1 MAGAPYGSHT
11 VSYWAAQASMS
22 LLELENRAVGFS
34 TLPRQDKAPSGIMS
48 GVSHVRTRPMLT
60 LAWTDP
66 QAAQESMKYE
76 VSNFDIRGIAA

>member
-1 MAGAPYGSHT
+1 
-11 VSYWAAQASMS
+11 
-22 LLELENRAVGFS
+22 
-34 TLPRQDKAPSGIMS
+34 
-48 GVSHVRTRPMLT
+48 

>member
-1 MAGAPYGSHT
+1 
-11 VSYWAAQASMS
+11 MS
-22 LLELENRAVGFS
+22 LLELENHAVGFS
-34 TLPRQDKAPSGIMS
+34 KTKAPSGIMS